1 MNRSLGILAVAATVL
16 AAGSCGSPSGAPP
29 PDNPAIAGTWIAT
42 SAKYVSVADPNKS
55 VDLVAQGSTVTLVM
69 DETAFNLSIQTPGQ
83 NPTVYVGTWA
93 QTYNGIELTPQGAT
107 SPWVFTAATLGYQT
121 LSLGGAHV
129 THDFG
134 SGPEDAIFSLELYAQ
149 P

>member
-1 MNRSLGILAVAATVL
+1 MKKILFPAIMTAALL
-16 AAGSCGSPSGAPP
+16 AAGGCGSPGGATI
-29 PDNPAIAGTWIAT
+29 PDDDTITGTWIAT
-42 SAKYVSVADPNKS
+42 RATYVSVADPNKS

-69 DETAFNLSIQTPGQ
+69 GESAFNLSIQTPGQ
-83 NPTVYVGTWA
+83 NPTVYIGTWT
-93 QTYNGIELTPQGAT
+93 QTFDGLELTPQGAT
-107 SPWVFTAATLGYQT
+107 SPWVFSAALGYQT

-134 SGPEDAIFSLELYAQ
+134 SGPEDAIFSLDFYLQ